1 MTRKDSQPPAD
12 GIHAMLPRDK
22 MTDSAR
28 TLRDTYATTPG
39 ARLFR
44 REFGYMEGV
53 VERWQKEGLDPKAN
67 FSEVF
72 SYDPPGHYGLGHLG
86 WCEAAFVPAF
96 EDKIVEDRGDHE
108 VYQDYA
114 GRRLLVFKGRRQGFM
129 PEYINHPVKDMKTWV
144 EDVRW
149 RLDPKTPERW
159 ANFEKHVADAKT
171 AAGRGLMIQ
180 QNVIGGYMY
189 LRSLIGPMDLM
200 YAWYDMPDVVHDCMK
215 TWLELADAVTARF
228 QQHLTFDELFFGED
242 ICYNH
247 GPLCSPAMM
256 REFILPYYQQLK
268 ANIRSRQ
275 IDKSRHMY
283 FQIDTD
289 GFADPVIPIYRESCG
304 MDVMSP
310 FEAASHCDVVRTSK
324 EYPDLVMFGGIDK
337 RILAQGKKAID
348 RMVERILPPMR
359 ARGGYIPTCDH
370 SVPLEVSLENYRH
383 YRKRCLELGG

>member
-1 MTRKDSQPPAD
+1 
-12 GIHAMLPRDK
+12 MLPRDK

-72 SYDPPGHYGLGHLG
+72 SYDPPGHYGLGRLG
-86 WCEAAFVPAF
+86 WCEAAFAPAF

-159 ANFEKHVADAKT
+159 ANFEKHVADAKA

-256 REFILPYYQQLK
+256 REFLLPYYQQLK
-268 ANIRSRQ
+268 AHLRSRQ
-275 IDKSRHMY
+275 IDKSRHLY

>member
-1 MTRKDSQPPAD
+1 
-12 GIHAMLPRDK
+12 MLPRDK

-72 SYDPPGHYGLGHLG
+72 SYDPPGHYGLGRLG
-86 WCEAAFVPAF
+86 WCEAAFAPAF

-108 VYQDYA
+108 VCQDYA

-159 ANFEKHVADAKT
+159 ANFEKHVADAKA

-256 REFILPYYQQLK
+256 REFLLPYYQQLK
-268 ANIRSRQ
+268 AHLRSRQ

-310 FEAASHCDVVRTSK
+310 FEVASHCDVVRTGK

>member
-1 MTRKDSQPPAD
+1 
-12 GIHAMLPRDK
+12 
-22 MTDSAR
+22 
-28 TLRDTYATTPG
+28 
-39 ARLFR
+39 
-44 REFGYMEGV
+44 
-53 VERWQKEGLDPKAN
+53 
-67 FSEVF
+67 
-72 SYDPPGHYGLGHLG
+72 
-86 WCEAAFVPAF
+86 
-96 EDKIVEDRGDHE
+96 
-108 VYQDYA
+108 
-114 GRRLLVFKGRRQGFM
+114 
-129 PEYINHPVKDMKTWV
+129 
-144 EDVRW
+144 
-149 RLDPKTPERW
+149 
-159 ANFEKHVADAKT
+159 
-171 AAGRGLMIQ
+171 MIQ
-180 QNVIGGYMY
+180 QNVIGGYLY

-228 QQHLTFDELFFGED
+228 QQHLSFDELFFGED

-268 ANIRSRQ
+268 ANLRSRQ

-310 FEAASHCDVVRTSK
+310 FEVASHCDVVRTSK

>member
-1 MTRKDSQPPAD
+1 
-12 GIHAMLPRDK
+12 
-22 MTDSAR
+22 
-28 TLRDTYATTPG
+28 
-39 ARLFR
+39 
-44 REFGYMEGV
+44 
-53 VERWQKEGLDPKAN
+53 
-67 FSEVF
+67 
-72 SYDPPGHYGLGHLG
+72 
-86 WCEAAFVPAF
+86 
-96 EDKIVEDRGDHE
+96 
-108 VYQDYA
+108 
-114 GRRLLVFKGRRQGFM
+114 
-129 PEYINHPVKDMKTWV
+129 
-144 EDVRW
+144 
-149 RLDPKTPERW
+149 
-159 ANFEKHVADAKT
+159 
-171 AAGRGLMIQ
+171 MIR

-228 QQHLTFDELFFGED
+228 QQHLTLDELFFGED

-256 REFILPYYQQLK
+256 REFILPYYRQLK
-268 ANIRSRQ
+268 ADIRSRQ

-310 FEAASHCDVVRTSK
+310 FEVASRCDVVRTSK

-370 SVPLEVSLENYRH
+370 SVPMEVSLENYRH